1 MLPFEEEVG
10 QHPTLEDMQECVV
23 QKKMRPAIKDTWRKH
38 SVSYHQFSVFNRIK
52 MVLLPSASGLE
63 GTSVTNLMG
72 APFFVRNGRV

>member
-38 SVSYHQFSVFNRIK
+38 SVSYRQFSVFNWIE
-52 MVLLPSASGLE
+52 MGF
-63 GTSVTNLMG
+63 VTK
-72 APFFVRNGRV
+72 

>member
-38 SVSYHQFSVFNRIK
+38 SVS
-52 MVLLPSASGLE
+52 
-63 GTSVTNLMG
+63 
-72 APFFVRNGRV
+72 

>member
-38 SVSYHQFSVFNRIK
+38 SVSQDLYGYVVTSGHDGTALRSPVRA
-52 MVLLPSASGLE
+52 PSFIY
-63 GTSVTNLMG
+63 N
-72 APFFVRNGRV
+72 VRM